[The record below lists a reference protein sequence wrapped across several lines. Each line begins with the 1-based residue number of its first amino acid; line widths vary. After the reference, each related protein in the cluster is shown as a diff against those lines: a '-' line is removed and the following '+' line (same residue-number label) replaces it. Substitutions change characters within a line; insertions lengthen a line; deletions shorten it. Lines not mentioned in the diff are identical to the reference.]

1 MVVNAQIKVLI
12 EQLAERVVRKFI
24 LDFSQFGSKS
34 SRNCTQVATVLMRS
48 SIPSHRIASP
58 RANQTTNK
66 RNNERRYHNCIRNKS
81 NLLEFL
87 FIEYHRGIAC
97 TISALAWGTRVAIK
111 ADVLAKTFIS
121 NKVSLL
127 LTAADTSDVEIV
139 EDWMNIWSKNPY
151 PKSIYVKSREWKL
164 MKY

>member
-34 SRNCTQVATVLMRS
+34 SRNCTQVAMALMRS
-48 SIPSHRIASP
+48 SIPSP

-66 RNNERRYHNCIRNKS
+66 RNNERQYHNCIRNKS

-97 TISALAWGTRVAIK
+97 TISALAWVTRVAIK